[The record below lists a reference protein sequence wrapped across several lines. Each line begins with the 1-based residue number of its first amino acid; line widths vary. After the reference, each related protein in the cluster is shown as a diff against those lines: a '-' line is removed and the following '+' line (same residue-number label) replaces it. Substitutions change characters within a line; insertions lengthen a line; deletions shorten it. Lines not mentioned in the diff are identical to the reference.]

1 MEIRLLRNRIRLSN
15 KQRRHAAAVPILL
28 ALALLL
34 LLTRQGAT
42 QSRPFYSDPK
52 YRLQYLF
59 TQLTAYGQIWE
70 SHREPVTPLFNNDDD
85 VLLVRSGDYQPSPFT
100 IVPSPD
106 NTLQIVSECMQG
118 PEGSLP
124 LRTRITYELKRN
136 RLRILYRF
144 EATAT
149 VEMRDG
155 LDIRI
160 MSAKWKR
167 IQSRNHYS
175 DLEPIQC
182 DDREQDHHHAL
193 QQVYEFSAE
202 RRRLVLLFPNPYH
215 SLVSISERAP
225 LLLFHWHILPASSL
239 IKAQPPK
246 GPGFASVLEKGFV
259 LERELQLFVI
269 NHVDQ
274 PLPFPLAYLSP
285 YPNGYDQL
293 ITIGLDDIP
302 FYRWTIPGDDNDTP
316 VQRQLIALLRN
327 HPLMKMSWLM
337 VPDAII
343 EAPDLANPAY
353 PSGAWWQAHSVH
365 RILTAAPEAYKQW
378 LRNIDL
384 HRRVLGYEDRVALG
398 NHGLHHTPERE
409 YGLNWE
415 FQYYDPVFC
424 DSTFSAIVR
433 EYDQLGLSSASRQWI
448 RFPGFLF
455 SRSAIDALIKNRFVL
470 FDYDKGAIGA
480 PWIFFLAPQGRI
492 WGLQV
497 QWEGDTPQ
505 PYSVMDQALS
515 RGMVCHCAGH
525 PGAWFREG
533 DPAAFAR
540 LDSLFFAAERNYP
553 HLGYLWPDELA
564 RFAEQTARLQATDL
578 EYTARMVTFS
588 FFGQTDGQSLYVEWP
603 KQNALPSHA
612 FVDDQEAGLPLEYRN
627 ARLICRLPKLP
638 AAEHRIRIL
647 FPTPIKELEL
657 STTAVSAQT
666 VGLNVFQSYPNPF
679 NHSTRILFRLPDS
692 SCAGFTEIA
701 LYNSG
706 GQHVRT
712 LFSAEALPGL
722 HELNW
727 DGRDDRN
734 RPLAAGVYFCRFAS
748 RQLVQTLKVTLL
760 P

>member
-1 MEIRLLRNRIRLSN
+1 M
-15 KQRRHAAAVPILL
+15 
-28 ALALLL
+28 
-34 LLTRQGAT
+34 
-42 QSRPFYSDPK
+42 
-52 YRLQYLF
+52 
-59 TQLTAYGQIWE
+59 
-70 SHREPVTPLFNNDDD
+70 
-85 VLLVRSGDYQPSPFT
+85 
-100 IVPSPD
+100 
-106 NTLQIVSECMQG
+106 
-118 PEGSLP
+118 
-124 LRTRITYELKRN
+124 
-136 RLRILYRF
+136 
-144 EATAT
+144 
-149 VEMRDG
+149 
-155 LDIRI
+155 
-160 MSAKWKR
+160 
-167 IQSRNHYS
+167 
-175 DLEPIQC
+175 
-182 DDREQDHHHAL
+182 
-193 QQVYEFSAE
+193 YEFSDE

-239 IKAQPPK
+239 IKARPPK

-259 LERELQLFVI
+259 LEREVQLFVL
-269 NHVDQ
+269 NQVDQ
-274 PLPFPLAYLSP
+274 PIPFPLAYLSP
-285 YPNGYDQL
+285 YPNGFDQL

-302 FYRWTIPGDDNDTP
+302 FYRWTIPGAVEDNDSP

-378 LRNIDL
+378 LRNIDR
-384 HRRVLGYEDRVALG
+384 HHRVLGYEDRVALG

-409 YGLNWE
+409 DGYNGA
-415 FQYYDPVFC
+415 FQYNDPVFC

-448 RFPGFLF
+448 RFPGFMF
-455 SRSAIDALIKNRFVL
+455 SRSTVDALIKNRFVL

-525 PGAWFREG
+525 PGVWFREG
-533 DPAAFAR
+533 DPAAFAH
-540 LDSLFFAAERNYP
+540 LDSLFFAAEQNYP

-564 RFAEQTARLQATDL
+564 RFAEQTAQLQAIDL
-578 EYTARMVTFS
+578 QYTARMVTFS

-603 KQNALPSHA
+603 QQNALPSHA

-638 AAEHRIRIL
+638 AAEHRIRIQ

-657 STTAVSAQT
+657 SAAAVSAQT
-666 VGLNVFQSYPNPF
+666 VGLNVFQAYPNPF
-679 NHSTRILFRLPDS
+679 NHSTTILFRLPDS
-692 SCAGFTEIA
+692 ACAGATEIA
-701 LYNSG
+701 LYNAG
-706 GQHVRT
+706 GQRVRT
-712 LFSAEALPGL
+712 LFSAAARPGL

-727 DGRDDRN
+727 DGQDDRN
-734 RPLAAGVYFCRFAS
+734 RPVAAGVYFCRFTG
-748 RQLVQTLKVTLL
+748 RQLVRTLKVTLL

>member
-1 MEIRLLRNRIRLSN
+1 MQLRLVRNRIQVSN
-15 KQRRHAAAVPILL
+15 RQRRHAAAVPILS

-34 LLTRQGAT
+34 LVSSSMP
-42 QSRPFYSDPK
+42 QSRPLYSDPK
-52 YRLQYLF
+52 HRLQDLF
-59 TQLTAYGQIWE
+59 NQLSAYGQIWE
-70 SHREPVTPLFNNDDD
+70 SHREPMTPLFHIDDD
-85 VLLVRSGDYQPSPFT
+85 VLVVRSGDYQPSHFT
-100 IVPSPD
+100 IVPSPT
-106 NTLQIVSECMQG
+106 NILQVVSEFMQG
-118 PEGSLP
+118 PAGSLP
-124 LRTRITYELKRN
+124 LRTRITYELKQN

-144 EATAT
+144 EATAAT
-149 VEMRDG
+149 EVSDG

-160 MSAKWKR
+160 MSSKWKR

-175 DLEPIQC
+175 NLEPIQC

-193 QQVYEFSAE
+193 QQVYEFSDE

-239 IKAQPPK
+239 IKARPPK
-246 GPGFASVLEKGFV
+246 GPGFASVLERGFA
-259 LERELQLFVI
+259 LERELQLFVL
-269 NHVDQ
+269 NQVNQ
-274 PLPFPLAYLSP
+274 PPPFPLAYLSP
-285 YPNGYDQL
+285 YPNGFDQL

-302 FYRWTIPGDDNDTP
+302 FYRWTIPGAGDEEDP
-316 VQRQLIALLRN
+316 VQRQLIALLQN

-343 EAPDLANPAY
+343 EAQDLANPDY
-353 PSGAWWQAHSVH
+353 PSGKWWQAHSVH
-365 RILTAAPEAYKQW
+365 RILTAAPEPYKQW
-378 LRNIDL
+378 LHNIDR
-384 HRRVLGYEDRVALG
+384 HHKVLGYEDRVALG

-409 YGLNWE
+409 YGHNWE
-415 FQYYDPVFC
+415 FQYYDPIFC

-448 RFPGFLF
+448 RFPGFMF
-455 SRSAIDALIKNRFVL
+455 SRSAIDALIKNRFLL
-470 FDYDKGAIGA
+470 FDYDQGAIGA

-525 PGAWFREG
+525 PGVWFRDG
-533 DPAAFAR
+533 DPAAFAY

-564 RFAEQTARLQATDL
+564 RFAEQTARLQSIDL
-578 EYTARMVTFS
+578 QYTARMVTFS
-588 FFGQTDGQSLYVEWP
+588 FFGQTDGQSVYIEWP
-603 KQNALPSHA
+603 QQTALPSHA

-638 AAEHRIRIL
+638 AADHKIRIP
-647 FPTPIKELEL
+647 FPAPIKELEL
-657 STTAVSAQT
+657 SATAVSAQT

-679 NHSTRILFRLPDS
+679 NRSTRILFRLPDS
-692 SCAGFTEIA
+692 ACAGPTEIA
-701 LYNSG
+701 LYNTA
-706 GQHVRT
+706 GQRVRS
-712 LFSAEALPGL
+712 LFSAEAPPGL

-734 RPLAAGVYFCRFAS
+734 QPLAAGVYLCRFAS
-748 RQLVQTLKVTLL
+748 RQLVRTLKVTLL